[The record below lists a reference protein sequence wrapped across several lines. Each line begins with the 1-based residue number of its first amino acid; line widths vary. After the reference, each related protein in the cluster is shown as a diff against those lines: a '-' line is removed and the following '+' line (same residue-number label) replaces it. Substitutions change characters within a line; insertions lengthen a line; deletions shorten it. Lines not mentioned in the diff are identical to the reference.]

1 MEKRRRRLSTVI
13 GAVIVAVLG
22 AAGVVVAGFV
32 LWQMLFAPAEGPRP
46 PAPGDAFFVSPDSFA
61 ARAAAEGGEDA
72 ATEAAAYLAA
82 QPTAVWLT
90 PETYPTD
97 SVTAAVEQILA
108 EARAQDA
115 VPVLA
120 VYGLPDRDCGNF
132 SAGGLDA
139 ADYPGWIDAIA
150 AGLAAEPARSTVVI
164 LEPDALALDCDRPE
178 VRAAQI
184 ADAASRLAAEDTFL
198 YVDGGHSNW
207 RSPREMATLI
217 AEVAEAAPGALRGF
231 ATNVS
236 NANSDAD
243 ETAYARQ
250 LVGQLEA
257 WGFDDLHAVID
268 TSRNGAPHTGSE
280 WCNVPGLRVG
290 VPSGTWGDDVVD
302 ANLWIKP
309 PGESDG
315 TCNGG
320 PPAGAWWPEAAVEL
334 TRDVR

>member
-1 MEKRRRRLSTVI
+1 MTKRGRLLGTV
-13 GAVIVAVLG
+13 GVALLG
-22 AAGVVVAGFV
+22 TVGVVVAAFAI
-32 LWQMLFAPAEGPRP
+32 WQMLFAAPDGPRP
-46 PAPGDAFFVSPDSFA
+46 PAPGDALFVSPDSFA
-61 ARAAAEGGEDA
+61 ARAAGDGGEDA
-72 ATEAAAYLAA
+72 STEAAAYLAA

-90 PETYPTD
+90 PETYPIG
-97 SVTAAVEQILA
+97 SVTAAVEGILA
-108 EARAQDA
+108 QARAQDA
-115 VPVLA
+115 TPVLA

-139 ADYPGWIDAIA
+139 EAYPGWIDAIS
-150 AGLAAEPARSTVVI
+150 AGLAADPARSTVVI
-164 LEPDALALDCDRPE
+164 LEPDALALDCERSE
-178 VRAAQI
+178 ERTAQI
-184 ADAASRLAAEDTFL
+184 ADAASRLAAENTFV

-207 RSPREMATLI
+207 RSVSEMATLI
-217 AEVAEAAPGALRGF
+217 AEVAEAAPGAIRGF

-243 ETAYARQ
+243 ESAYARQ
-250 LVGQLEA
+250 VVGQLEA

-290 VPSGTWGDDVVD
+290 ATAGTWGDDVVD
-302 ANLWIKP
+302 TNLWIKP

-320 PPAGAWWPEAAVEL
+320 PVAGVWWPEAAVEL
-334 TRDVR
+334 TRDIL